1 MIDKSKHLEQE
12 YRIYI
17 LWQELFIRLELWI
30 QYAKK

>member
-12 YRIYI
+12 YMIYI
-17 LWQELFIRLELWI
+17 LWQELIIRLELWI

>member
-12 YRIYI
+12 YWIYI
-17 LWQELFIRLELWI
+17 LWQELIIRLELWI